1 MLKTISLEKKLL
13 LIAGSL
19 SFVFITL
26 SVSYFL
32 YVRNNVIDDRR
43 CALEPR
49 INFIGSII
57 DGYYQQYLDGELAL
71 IDAKSQAIDK
81 IHQINKD
88 NDNYIFVFTDDY
100 ILLESINNSVLRYQ
114 NVKDVT
120 DINGVKLYQLL
131 HIEAVTR
138 ANDGYARYYYYSTV
152 NAIREEQEKISY
164 TQYFSP
170 WGWIYGEG
178 VYINDVDA
186 SILNMLTSH

>member
-13 LIAGSL
+13 LVAG
-19 SFVFITL
+19 TL
-26 SVSYFL
+26 SLLFIALSTSYFL
-32 YVRNNVIDDRR
+32 YVRNNVIEQRR

-49 INFIGSII
+49 IKFIGSII
-57 DGYYQQYLDGELAL
+57 TGYYQQYLDGELAL
-71 IDAKSQAIDK
+71 LDAQSLAIER
-81 IHQINKD
+81 IHQINKN
-88 NDNYIFVFTDDY
+88 NDNYIFVFTDHY

-114 NVKDVT
+114 NVKEIM

-138 ANDGYARYYYYSTV
+138 ANGGYSRYYYYSNV

-186 SILNMLTSH
+186 SILNMLTSN

>member
-19 SFVFITL
+19 SLLFIGL
-26 SVSYFL
+26 STSYFL
-32 YVRNNVIDDRR
+32 YVRHHVIEQRR

-49 INFIGSII
+49 IKFIGSII
-57 DGYYQQYLDGELAL
+57 TGYYQQYLDGELSLVQAQQ
-71 IDAKSQAIDK
+71 QAIGK
-81 IHQINKD
+81 IHEINQV
-88 NDNYIFVFTDDY
+88 NENYIFVFNNDY
-100 ILLESINNSVLRYQ
+100 LLLESVNNAVIKNQ
-114 NVKDVT
+114 NVKDYV
-120 DINGVKLYQLL
+120 DIKGVKLYQLL
-131 HIEAVTR
+131 RTEALSR
-138 ANDGYARYYYYSTV
+138 ENNGYSRYYSYSNVT
-152 NAIREEQEKISY
+152 REEQDKISY

>member
-19 SFVFITL
+19 SLLFIAL
-26 SVSYFL
+26 STSYFL

-43 CALEPR
+43 YALEPR
-49 INFIGSII
+49 IHFIGSII
-57 DGYYQQYLDGELAL
+57 NGYYQQYLDGELAL
-71 IDAKSQAIDK
+71 VDAQSRAIDQ

-100 ILLESINNSVLRYQ
+100 LLLESITNSVLRYQ
-114 NVKDVT
+114 NVKDVL
-120 DINGVKLYQLL
+120 DINGVKIYQVL

-138 ANDGYARYYYYSTV
+138 ANDGYSRYYYYSNVT
-152 NAIREEQEKISY
+152 REEQDKISY

-186 SILNMLTSH
+186 SILNMLTSN